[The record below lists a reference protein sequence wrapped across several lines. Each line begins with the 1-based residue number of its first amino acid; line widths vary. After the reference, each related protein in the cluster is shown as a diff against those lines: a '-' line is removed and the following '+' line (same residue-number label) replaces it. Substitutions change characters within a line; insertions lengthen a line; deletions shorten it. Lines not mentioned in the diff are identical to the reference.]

1 MIIIHKIVF
10 IPKIFYFLQLSFIF
24 ILDKKKKKKLDGR

>member
-24 ILDKKKKKKLDGR
+24 ILDNLFEKKLDGR